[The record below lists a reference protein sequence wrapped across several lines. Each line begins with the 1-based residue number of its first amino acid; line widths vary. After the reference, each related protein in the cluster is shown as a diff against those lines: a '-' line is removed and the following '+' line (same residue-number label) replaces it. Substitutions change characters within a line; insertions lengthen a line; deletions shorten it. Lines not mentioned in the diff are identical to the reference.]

1 MINTLIIDDEANSV
15 ELILN
20 LISLSKMEIKVVATA
35 NSVETGY
42 TAILQHKP
50 DLIFLDVQ
58 MQDGTGFDLLN
69 RLNGIALKVIFIT
82 AHEQFAI
89 NAFKYSA
96 IDYLLKPISPVDFMT
111 ALKKAKETI
120 NNEDIRIQLTALSH
134 NVSEPLNKNKKI
146 VLKTLDKIYAVQSS
160 EIIRMESEGSYT
172 TIFLSDGKKVIVS
185 KLIKD
190 FDEMLSENGFMR
202 VHQSHLIN
210 MNYLFCFEKSDHM
223 IIMKDESSVPVS
235 TRKKEQ
241 VMKLIQDL

>member
-15 ELILN
+15 ELISN
-20 LISLSKMEIKVVATA
+20 LISVSKTEIKVLATA

-42 TAILQHKP
+42 AAILEHKP

-69 RLNGIALKVIFIT
+69 QLNGIALKVIFIT

-96 IDYLLKPISPVDFMT
+96 IDYLLKPISPLDFMT

-120 NNEDIRIQLTALSH
+120 HNEDLRTQLTALSH
-134 NVSEPLNKNKKI
+134 NVSEPLNQNKKI
-146 VLKTLDKIYAVQSS
+146 VLKTLDKIYAVQSA

-190 FDEMLSENGFMR
+190 FEEILSHNGFMR

-210 MNYLFCFEKSDHM
+210 MNYLFCYEKSDHM
-223 IIMKDESSVPVS
+223 IIMKDDSVVPVS
-235 TRKKEQ
+235 TRKKEMVIKHLQ
-241 VMKLIQDL
+241 AF

>member
-1 MINTLIIDDEANSV
+1 MINALIIDDEANCI
-15 ELILN
+15 ELVSN
-20 LISLSKMEIKVVATA
+20 LIELSDSKIKIIATA

-42 TAILQHKP
+42 RAILEHKP
-50 DLIFLDVQ
+50 DLVFLDVQ

-96 IDYLLKPISPVDFMT
+96 IDYLLKPISPIDFMT
-111 ALKKAKETI
+111 ALNKVKETI
-120 NNEDIRIQLTALSH
+120 SNDDLRLQLKTLSYNIIQST
-134 NVSEPLNKNKKI
+134 NKKI
-146 VLKTLDKIYAVQSS
+146 VLKTLDKIYAVQASD
-160 EIIRMESEGSYT
+160 IIRMESEGSYT
-172 TIFLSDGKKVIVS
+172 TVYLVDGKKVTVS

-190 FDEMLSENGFMR
+190 FEELLSENGFIR

-210 MNYLFCFEKSDHM
+210 MSHLFYYEKSEHM
-223 IIMKDESSVPVS
+223 VFMKDESSVPVS
-235 TRKKEQ
+235 SRKKEQ

>member
-15 ELILN
+15 ELISN
-20 LISLSKMEIKVVATA
+20 LISLSKTEIKVLATA

-42 TAILQHKP
+42 TAILEHKP

-69 RLNGIALKVIFIT
+69 QLNGIALKVIFIT

-96 IDYLLKPISPVDFMT
+96 IDYLLKPISPMDFMS

-120 NNEDIRIQLTALSH
+120 HNEDLRTQLTALSH
-134 NVSEPLNKNKKI
+134 NISEPLNQNKKI
-146 VLKTLDKIYAVQSS
+146 VLKTLDKIYAVQSG

-190 FDEMLSENGFMR
+190 FEEILSDNGFMR

-210 MNYLFCFEKSDHM
+210 MNYLFCYEKSEHM
-223 IIMKDESSVPVS
+223 IIMKDDSAVPVA
-235 TRKKEQ
+235 TRKKEI
-241 VMKLIQDL
+241 VLKHLHAL